1 MAQKGSNHE
10 KNRGKKSPDT
20 LSLSE
25 KKCYLSCDITVG
37 GEYVCTLYRE
47 EPKST
52 NHLFI
57 LILLSKQTK
66 GFNGLTS
73 KARIEEKATGHP

>member
-25 KKCYLSCDITVG
+25 KNFYLSCDITVS
-37 GEYVCTLYRE
+37 GEYRE